1 MTWTTLQLD
10 RRGSLNLPAN
20 IKHRYNLTPAGTPLA
35 MMESNGVIIV
45 VPLVGDAH
53 QVYTANGEAGLTQW
67 VTQQVSLPINTAAPP
82 YSPTPP
88 RKTAAEAKL
97 EAQERRL
104 RLSHDL
110 KMQHLAAQ
118 AQVIQ
123 LRRDT
128 ARERAE
134 AQLEAKSNRDRKRYI
149 LSDPGRVITDEEKK
163 EFLNEQAALLSSNTL
178 PQANPE

>member
-1 MTWTTLQLD
+1 MAILE
-10 RRGSLNLPAN
+10 A
-20 IKHRYNLTPAGTPLA
+20 
-35 MMESNGVIIV
+35 NGVLIT

-53 QVYTANGEAGLTQW
+53 QVYAAHGEAGLTQW
-67 VTQQVSLPINTAAPP
+67 VTQQAGLPINTTPAP

-118 AQVIQ
+118 AQIIQ
-123 LRRDT
+123 LRRAT
-128 ARERAE
+128 AKERADALLDAKAGRNAARNAPPVIDPATPE
-134 AQLEAKSNRDRKRYI
+134 QVEKFQQEQATMLSASTAAHDPDLEAEQRIVPDSRRDV
-149 LSDPGRVITDEEKK
+149 LAELG
-163 EFLNEQAALLSSNTL
+163 L
-178 PQANPE
+178 PQAEV